1 MNPHSRIPDSNE
13 PDQRS
18 RRIVT
23 EAERKAVKAQHWYW
37 LRFIAVSALD
47 GMAIGALVAIA
58 IIKLDLHGV
67 GTMLANSNH
76 QTGYTLLLI
85 GSFAHTFGMV
95 VCGSAIWLRSTEED
109 K

>member
-1 MNPHSRIPDSNE
+1 MNPNSRIPDSKE
-13 PDQRS
+13 DKRPAQRRLTES
-18 RRIVT
+18 ERAGVT
-23 EAERKAVKAQHWYW
+23 AQHWSW
-37 LRFIAVSALD
+37 IRFILISALD
-47 GMAIGALVAIA
+47 GMALGALVAIA

-76 QTGYTLLLI
+76 QIGYTLLLI

-95 VCGSAIWLRSTEED
+95 VCGSAIWLRATEED

>member
-1 MNPHSRIPDSNE
+1 MNPNSRIPDSNE
-13 PDQRS
+13 PDQGP

-23 EAERKAVKAQHWYW
+23 EAERAAVKAQHWSW
-37 LRFIAVSALD
+37 IRFIFLSALD

-58 IIKLDLHGV
+58 IIRLDLHGV
-67 GTMLANSNH
+67 GTMMANSNH

-85 GSFAHTFGMV
+85 GSFAHTFSMV

>member
-1 MNPHSRIPDSNE
+1 MNPHSRIPDGKHARQ
-13 PDQRS
+13 PIQR
-18 RRIVT
+18 RYN
-23 EAERKAVKAQHWYW
+23 EAERAAVKTQHWSW
-37 LRFIAVSALD
+37 IRFIFLSALD
-47 GMAIGALVAIA
+47 GMAIGALIAIV

-95 VCGSAIWLRSTEED
+95 VCGSAIWLRATEED